1 MMASDSIL
9 PLPIQC
15 LDCRQVPQ
23 HTAFTSLETEF
34 VLYKCNWCLL
44 TSFLAFEARQHAF
57 SAGEQ
62 TVPSLPMSEYISECF
77 PGARIVTTWSCE
89 C

>member
-1 MMASDSIL
+1 MMASDSTL

-23 HTAFTSLETEF
+23 HTALDSLETD

-44 TSFLAFEARQHAF
+44 PFCLAFEAGQHVF
-57 SAGEQ
+57 ISAGEQ
-62 TVPSLPMSEYISECF
+62 AVPSLPMSEYISKCF